1 MERCCARRAASGGF
15 GYDPLF
21 LDPLLGQTGAE
32 LPLEEKNRISHR
44 GKALAILVE
53 RLSTARHSLKP
64 DRKGAKTQET
74 DWRAD
79 RPCRG
84 SGPPMAPSRH
94 ESLFFATPRL
104 APLR

>member
-1 MERCCARRAASGGF
+1 MSATTDICSSCSRRPTTARAHYYCVIVLVRHPQDPQPLIAEGEWHGEVLRAPRGSGGF

-53 RLSTARHSLKP
+53 RLSTARH
-64 DRKGAKTQET
+64 T
-74 DWRAD
+74 
-79 RPCRG
+79 
-84 SGPPMAPSRH
+84 
-94 ESLFFATPRL
+94 F
-104 APLR
+104 